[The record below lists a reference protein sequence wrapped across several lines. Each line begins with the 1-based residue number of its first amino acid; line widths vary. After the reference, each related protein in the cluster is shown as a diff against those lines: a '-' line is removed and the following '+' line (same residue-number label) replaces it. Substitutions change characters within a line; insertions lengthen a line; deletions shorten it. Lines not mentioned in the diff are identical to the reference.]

1 MSKCGARWHQYECV
15 RPTGHYGSHATEKN
29 STTWT
34 DEFTTRTADEA
45 AHPETGVQLEQ
56 PAQFDNANHCTRCG
70 HVLLNCRC
78 DGVSVARL
86 KAIAAGRLVTDAD
99 DARSM
104 ARELLAVHAERT
116 NEAHR
121 AQLSEAHQRIARSL
135 ATQFATKVFEVQLV
149 GVANIFHGNNVSST
163 MSKFFN
169 DLAANAVAGLTDLI
183 ARETEQ

>member
-1 MSKCGARWHQYECV
+1 MSRCGARWHQYECV
-15 RPTGHYGSHATEKN
+15 RPTGHYGSHATENN

-45 AHPETGVQLEQ
+45 AHPETGVQFEQ

-78 DGVSVARL
+78 DGASLAL
-86 KAIAAGRLVTDAD
+86 LEAIAAGRVTAGD
-99 DARSM
+99 DDTRVM
-104 ARELLAVHAERT
+104 ARELLAVRAERT
-116 NEAHR
+116 NEAHQV
-121 AQLSEAHQRIARSL
+121 QLSAAKARIARSL
-135 ATQFATKVFEVQLV
+135 ATQFVAKVFEVQLF
-149 GVANIFHGNNVSST
+149 GVANIFPGNSRHVT

-183 ARETEQ
+183 ARETE